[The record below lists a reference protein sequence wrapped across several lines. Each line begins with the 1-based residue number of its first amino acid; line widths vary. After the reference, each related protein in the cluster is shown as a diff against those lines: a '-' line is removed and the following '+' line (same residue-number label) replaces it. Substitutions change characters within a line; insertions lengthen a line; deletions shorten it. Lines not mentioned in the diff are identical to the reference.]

1 MYAVGYVNVHP
12 RYMTCQKN
20 WEKKL
25 FIHAKYGGV
34 IRFSAGSR
42 EQLAY
47 VSIHR
52 LRSALTA
59 RDNERTDILPR

>member
-1 MYAVGYVNVHP
+1 MVNRNVVFSAMYAVGYVNVHP

-20 WEKKL
+20 GEKKL

-42 EQLAY
+42 EQFA
-47 VSIHR
+47 
-52 LRSALTA
+52 
-59 RDNERTDILPR
+59 